1 MKELGFCL
9 ALFAFT
15 FCVFS
20 LGLNLGNKS
29 VSEQP
34 LVVQWMNDKTPT
46 QGISS
51 EHKWMFIFATN
62 NVELGIRSDGVV
74 VWREGVVK

>member
-9 ALFAFT
+9 ALLAFT

-20 LGLNLGNKS
+20 LGLNLD
-29 VSEQP
+29 P
-34 LVVQWMNDKTPT
+34 LAVKWMNDKTPT

-74 VWREGVVK
+74 VWRKEVVK